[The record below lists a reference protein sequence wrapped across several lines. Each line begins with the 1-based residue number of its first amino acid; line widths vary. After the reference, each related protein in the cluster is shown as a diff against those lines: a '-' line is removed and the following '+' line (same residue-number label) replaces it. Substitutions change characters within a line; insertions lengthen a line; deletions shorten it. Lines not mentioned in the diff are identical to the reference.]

1 MQTKEPEITI
11 DLGYRLFQLR
21 DQQGWSIKELAR
33 RAGISRT
40 TLSNLERNKGQI
52 PTLATLRRI
61 AGAFGISVE
70 LMTRE
75 KPFILGRKKENVTTT
90 SL

>member
-11 DLGYRLFQLR
+11 DLGYRLYQLR
-21 DQQGWSIKELAR
+21 GQQAWSMKELAS

-40 TLSNLERNKGQI
+40 TLSNLERNKGQT

-61 AGAFGISVE
+61 ADAFGISVE
-70 LMTRE
+70 TMTRQE
-75 KPFILGRKKENVTTT
+75 PFVLGRKKEHVSTT
-90 SL
+90 L